1 MNTIPKAILT
11 ILVCCNLTL
20 AQTIKP
26 INIGDKAP
34 FTGYIIDKKFEQD
47 RRQERE
53 LLDLERQQTAVLKE
67 LGKVQMDRTEFYR
80 EEAKRAKREVL
91 KGQFKTVLYFIGGI
105 ALGMAAV
112 KVGSK
117 L

>member
-1 MNTIPKAILT
+1 MKYLIITLLSI
-11 ILVCCNLTL
+11 NLTF
-20 AQTIKP
+20 AQIIKP

-34 FTGYIIDKKFEQD
+34 FTGYLIDKKFEQD
-47 RRQERE
+47 RRKERE

-67 LGKVQMDRTEFYR
+67 LGKVQIDRTEFYR

-105 ALGMAAV
+105 ALGMLSV